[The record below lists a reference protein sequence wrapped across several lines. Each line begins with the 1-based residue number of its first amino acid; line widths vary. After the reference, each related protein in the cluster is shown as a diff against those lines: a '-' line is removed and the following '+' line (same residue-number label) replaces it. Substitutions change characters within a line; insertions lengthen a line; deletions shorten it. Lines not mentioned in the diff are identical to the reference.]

1 MSFSVYE
8 ADAGSDTDRR
18 SGVIDRITTIQSTT
32 KTTKQ
37 LYVSCRLFVN
47 AMGWPHRPTRLLS
60 APREPEPMPQPP
72 RSSVG
77 ASTSRRS

>member
-32 KTTKQ
+32 KTHETA
-37 LYVSCRLFVN
+37 LRV
-47 AMGWPHRPTRLLS
+47 LS
-60 APREPEPMPQPP
+60 SLCQRDG
-72 RSSVG
+72 V
-77 ASTSRRS
+77 AS